1 MKLFSYYDNNI
12 DHAWFESSDIVYS
25 ECIDNENELK
35 TLKVVFSNGAQYE
48 FYDVNVFDYLKF
60 RDGSSQGKAFITY
73 IRKKK
78 YKFKKLEKAN
88 LKEINEEYIFRTG
101 NGIFI
106 EENDG
111 NITFYNSK
119 NEKIGDVEKVKD
131 LTISDLIKKSFKLI
145 GFEVKEKENNN

>member
-60 RDGSSQGKAFITY
+60 RDDSSQGKAFITY

-78 YKFKKLEKAN
+78 YKYKKLENAN

-145 GFEVKEKENNN
+145 GFEVKEKNNK

>member
-1 MKLFSYYDNNI
+1 MKLFSYYDNKI

-35 TLKVVFSNGAQYE
+35 TLKVVFFNGAQYE

-78 YKFKKLEKAN
+78 YKFKKLENAN

-145 GFEVKEKENNN
+145 GFDVKEKETNN

>member
-1 MKLFSYYDNNI
+1 MKLFSYYDNKI

-78 YKFKKLEKAN
+78 YKFKKLEIAN

>member
-60 RDGSSQGKAFITY
+60 RDDSSQGKAFITY

-78 YKFKKLEKAN
+78 YKYKKLENAN

-145 GFEVKEKENNN
+145 GFEVKEKNNN

>member
-60 RDGSSQGKAFITY
+60 RDDSSQGKAFITY

-78 YKFKKLEKAN
+78 YKYTKLENAN